1 MSGDMTAGAGAPE
14 DWGLERKF
22 HRPEAGLRVED
33 DTWIAGYASV
43 FGAADQGGDVVRRG
57 AFAGALARPERRV
70 KMLWQHDPTRPVGVW
85 EELREDAHGLWV
97 RGRLLPEVAQAREA
111 LALIAAGALDGLS
124 IGYRTSRA
132 SRDAQGRRVLEV
144 VDLWEVSLVTFPML
158 PQARVGAGTA
168 AAGGA
173 GAGQKRSAGPDAQG
187 VHGAAAPMGMERDGM
202 ARAFD
207 AARAEIAEMRQRAR
221 DSRKERR

>member
-1 MSGDMTAGAGAPE
+1 MIDDG
-14 DWGLERKF
+14 GLERKF
-22 HRPEAGLRVED
+22 HRPDAGLRVED
-33 DTWIAGYASV
+33 DNWIAGYASL

-57 AFAGALARPERRV
+57 AYAASLERPERQV
-70 KMLWQHDPTRPVGVW
+70 KMLWQHDPTRPIGVW
-85 EELREDAHGLWV
+85 EELREDARGLWV

-158 PQARVGAGTA
+158 PQARVGGRQAKQSAPADEA
-168 AAGGA
+168 AQGAGGI
-173 GAGQKRSAGPDAQG
+173 
-187 VHGAAAPMGMERDGM
+187 

-207 AARAEIAEMRQRAR
+207 VARSEIAEMRQKAR
-221 DSRKERR
+221 NSRKEGR